1 MELENIGNIAVDF
14 ITLSF
19 TDSTTMNPLAINPE
33 LSTEDQYEIEL
44 YTKGTRVFSW
54 EGSSD
59 KTSTSLIGKKIWL
72 PQGDSTTIK
81 VNVYGKR
88 DW

>member
-19 TDSTTMNPLAINPE
+19 TDSTTTNALSINSE
-33 LSTEDQYEIEL
+33 LPAEEQYEIEL

-54 EGSSD
+54 EG
-59 KTSTSLIGKKIWL
+59 TSEKNSTDLIGKKIWL
-72 PQGDSTTIK
+72 PKGATTTIK
-81 VNVYGKR
+81 VSVFGKR

>member
-1 MELENIGNIAVDF
+1 MDLENIGNIPVDF

-19 TDSTTMNPLAINPE
+19 TDSTTINPYSINPE
-33 LSTEDQYEIEL
+33 LPAEEQYEIEL

-54 EGSSD
+54 EGTVEKQSSD
-59 KTSTSLIGKKIWL
+59 FAGKKVWL
-72 PQGDSTTIK
+72 PKAAITTVK